1 MDVGLTVLVAY
12 HALLIIGCVLNV
24 DYFVEHD
31 SGPAPLGSL
40 CADS

>member
-1 MDVGLTVLVAY
+1 MDVGLTVHFAY

-24 DYFVEHD
+24 EHV